1 MASTETTSRSLFR
14 RFFEWALH
22 GTYRHFFCWVP
33 PKLGF
38 LTSWWMRLF
47 FRGIQVSNTQT
58 RRLKALQDQGTI
70 IYTTKYKSRFDF
82 FFYHSRYQQLGLP
95 FPEIGLDYRIV
106 LMQPFRR
113 LLQVTLANVIYF
125 FKHFSLPDPYESGYI
140 RDQLLAG
147 KSGFVSLIEKRGFDR
162 RFLKAKTDP
171 LQYLIQLQKEQN
183 RPIFIVPQKIF
194 FSRKPNR
201 TIPSMVDML
210 FGSEERPG
218 RLRRVVTL
226 FRNPGKVFSE
236 LAEPLSLQNVL
247 ASPDC
252 RDLDTQTQAQHLR
265 RQLVQRSNRLRQSTL
280 GPVIKTQE
288 ELKQNIL
295 TSPRLEKFMQHHA
308 KSRNVSLYSIHRK
321 ASKALD
327 EIMAKYN
334 MVVIRAADF
343 CIHWII
349 KHMFDGVSYQPEEIE
364 ELKSKAQKAPLV
376 LIPCHKSHIDYLI
389 ISYVLFHNHVAVP
402 FVAAGANLS
411 FFPMGPIFRGGGAFF
426 IRRTFRGAVLYAK
439 VFSEYIYWLLN
450 EGYNIEFF
458 IEGGRSRT
466 GKLIL
471 PKLGLLSILLNAY
484 KEGASEDL
492 FFVPIFIGYDR
503 VLEESAY
510 LHELEGGK
518 KEPES
523 FRQMLKIPRLTKK
536 RHGRIYLNVDSP
548 ISLNELLSKWGGA
561 IEDMPSKEL
570 NAFCRNL
577 GHRVIHAINAVS
589 VVTPFALVASAI
601 LNRPK
606 DRFSETSLRHHIDTY
621 MAYLF
626 SQQARLSDTLLMDH
640 HRTVEQVLEAYV
652 QRKFIE
658 HGTAEKKKKKKK
670 GLRHGWYAINESKR
684 PHLEYYKN
692 NSISFFVPAAYT
704 AMTILEIDAFQ
715 FGASDIYDGYRN
727 LQDLFKNEFAYD
739 VDKTAEQYVRKTIKS
754 FIDDAILI
762 PHPTL
767 PDRYNITSSGYRKLK
782 FFAFFLK
789 PYLESYWAALYA
801 FSRYP
806 QKKFSGKDRLKK
818 IQSIGTRMYKRRE
831 IELKES
837 NSKINYA
844 NAVDFFVS
852 RGIRGSESREKITPY
867 SEAIQRYLTL
877 L

>member
-1 MASTETTSRSLFR
+1 MASTETKSRSPVH
-14 RFFEWALH
+14 RFFDWALH
-22 GTYRHFFCWVP
+22 GTFLHFFCWLP
-33 PKLGF
+33 PKLGY
-38 LTSWWMRLF
+38 LTAGWLRLF
-47 FRGIQVSNTQT
+47 FRGIQVSDTQT
-58 RRLKALQDQGTI
+58 GRLKSLQDQGVI
-70 IYTTKYKSRFDF
+70 IYATKYKSRFDF
-82 FFYHSRYQQLGLP
+82 FFYHTRYQQLGLP
-95 FPEIGLDYRIV
+95 FPEIGLDYRVV

-113 LLQVTLANVIYF
+113 LFQIFMANLFYF
-125 FKHFSLPDPYESGYI
+125 LNNFSLPDPYESGYI
-140 RDQLLAG
+140 RDQLLGG
-147 KSGFVSLIEKRGFDR
+147 KSGFVSLIEKRGFYG

-171 LQYLIQLQKEQN
+171 LEYLIELQKQET
-183 RPIFIVPQKIF
+183 RPVFIIPQKIF
-194 FSRKPNR
+194 FSRKPDR

-218 RLRRVVTL
+218 RLRRLVTL

-236 LAEPLSLQNVL
+236 LAEPVNLKEFLKNPETVG
-247 ASPDC
+247 A
-252 RDLDTQTQAQHLR
+252 DTQTQARLLR
-265 RQLVQRSNRLRQSTL
+265 RQLVQRTNRLRQSIL

-295 TSPRLEKFMQHHA
+295 TSPRLERFMRQHA
-308 KSRNVSLYSIHRK
+308 KSREVSLYSVHRK
-321 ASKALD
+321 ANKALD

-334 MVVIRAADF
+334 MFVIRVADYS
-343 CIHWII
+343 IQWII
-349 KHMFDGVSYQPEEIE
+349 KHMFDGVTYQPEEIE
-364 ELKSKAQKAPLV
+364 VLKEKAQRAPLV
-376 LIPCHKSHIDYLI
+376 LIPCHKSHIDYLV

-402 FVAAGANLS
+402 YVAAGANLS
-411 FFPMGPIFRGGGAFF
+411 FFPLGPIFRGGGAFF
-426 IRRTFRGAVLYAK
+426 IRRTFRGAVLYVK

-450 EGYNIEFF
+450 EGYNVEFF

-471 PKLGLLSILLNAY
+471 PKLGLLSILLNAF
-484 KEGASEDL
+484 KAGASEDL

-510 LHELEGGK
+510 LHEVGGGK

-523 FRQMLKIPRLTKK
+523 FLQMLKIPELTKK
-536 RHGRIYLNVDSP
+536 RYGRIYLNIDEP
-548 ISLNELLSKWGGA
+548 MSLNDLLSKWGSD
-561 IEDMPSKEL
+561 IQKMPSKEL

-577 GHRVIHAINAVS
+577 GHRVIHSINSVS

-606 DRFSETSLRHHIDTY
+606 DRFSGKSLRNHIDTY
-621 MAYLF
+621 MNYL
-626 SQQARLSDTLLMDH
+626 STQGARLSDTLLMDH
-640 HRTVEQVLEAYV
+640 HRAVDQALKAYV

-658 HGTAEKKKKKKK
+658 AGTTNKKKKS
-670 GLRHGWYAINESKR
+670 LQSGWYAVNESKR

-715 FGASDIYDGYRN
+715 FGASDIYEGYRY
-727 LQDLFKNEFAYD
+727 LQDLFKHEFAYD
-739 VDKTAEQYVRKTIKS
+739 VDKTPEQYVRKNIKS
-754 FIDDAILI
+754 FIDEAILM

-782 FFAFFLK
+782 FFALFLK
-789 PYLESYWAALYA
+789 PYLESYWSALYA

-806 QKKFSGKDRLKK
+806 QAKFGGKDRLKK

-837 NSKINYA
+837 ISKINYT
-844 NAVDFFVS
+844 NAIDFFVS
-852 RGIRGSESREKITPY
+852 RGIRGSESQEKITPY
-867 SEAIQRYLTL
+867 SEAIQRYLSL

>member
-1 MASTETTSRSLFR
+1 MASTETTSRSPFR
-14 RFFEWALH
+14 RFLDWALQ
-22 GTYRHFFCWVP
+22 GTYQHFFCWVP
-33 PKLGF
+33 PNLGF
-38 LTSWWMRLF
+38 LTTRWMRLF
-47 FRGIQVSNTQT
+47 FRGIKVSEPQT
-58 RRLKALQDQGTI
+58 RQLKALQDRGI
-70 IYTTKYKSRFDF
+70 IVYTTKYKSRFDF
-82 FFYHSRYQQLGLP
+82 LFYHTRYQQLGLP
-95 FPEIGLDYRIV
+95 FPEIGLDYRMV

-113 LLQVTLANVIYF
+113 LFQILLANLIYF

-140 RDQLLAG
+140 QDQLLGG
-147 KSGFVSLIEKRGFDR
+147 KSAFVSLIEKRGFYR
-162 RFLKAKTDP
+162 RFVKAKTDP
-171 LQYLIQLQKEQN
+171 LEYLIQMQKEETK
-183 RPIFIVPQKIF
+183 PLFIVPQKIF

-201 TIPSMVDML
+201 TIPTLVDML

-218 RLRRVVTL
+218 RLRRLITL

-236 LAEPLSLQNVL
+236 LADPLNLKELL
-247 ASPDC
+247 ASPEY
-252 RDLDTQTQAQHLR
+252 RELDTQTQAQNLR
-265 RQLVQRSNRLRQSTL
+265 RQLVQRSNRLRQSIL

-295 TSPRLEKFMQHHA
+295 ISPRLQKFMQQHA
-308 KSRNVSLYSIHRK
+308 KNRNVSLYSIHRK
-321 ASKALD
+321 ANKALD

-334 MVVIRAADF
+334 MVVIRVSDI
-343 CIHWII
+343 CITWII
-349 KHMFDGVSYQPEEIE
+349 KHMFDGVTYQPEEIE
-364 ELKSKAQKAPLV
+364 ELKRKAQKAPLV

-402 FVAAGANLS
+402 YVAAGANLS
-411 FFPMGPIFRGGGAFF
+411 FFPLGPIFRGGGAFF

-450 EGYNIEFF
+450 EGYNIKFF

-484 KEGASEDL
+484 KAGASDDL

-510 LHELEGGK
+510 LHELGGGK

-523 FRQMLKIPRLTKK
+523 FRQMLKIPKLVKK
-536 RHGRIYLNVDSP
+536 RYGRIYLNIDSP
-548 ISLNELLSKWGGA
+548 MSLNELLAKWGGA
-561 IEDMPSKEL
+561 IQDMPSKEL

-577 GHRVIHAINAVS
+577 GHRVINSINEVT
-589 VVTPFALVASAI
+589 VVTPYALVASAI

-606 DRFSETSLRHHIDTY
+606 DRFSYTSLKSHIDTY
-621 MAYLF
+621 LTYLS
-626 SQQARLSDTLLMDH
+626 SQKARLSDTLLMDH
-640 HRTVEQVLEAYV
+640 NRAVDQVLEAYV

-658 HGTAEKKKKKKK
+658 RGSKENKKNNN
-670 GLRHGWYAINESKR
+670 GLQKGWYAVNESRR

-692 NSISFFVPAAYT
+692 NCISFFIPAAYT
-704 AMTILEIDAFQ
+704 AATILERDAFQ
-715 FGASDIYDGYRN
+715 FGASDIYDGYRY

-739 VDKTAEQYVRKTIKS
+739 VDKTPEQYVRKSIKA
-754 FIDDAILI
+754 FIDDAILM

-767 PDRYNITSSGYRKLK
+767 PDRYNITSSGFRKLK
-782 FFAFFLK
+782 FFARFLK
-789 PYLESYWAALYA
+789 PYMESYWAALYA

-806 QKKFSGKDRLKK
+806 QEKFSGKDRLKK
-818 IQSIGTRMYKRRE
+818 IQAMGTRMYKRHE

-837 NSKINYA
+837 LSKINYT

-852 RGIRGSESREKITPY
+852 RGIRGSESQEKITPY
-867 SEAIQRYLTL
+867 SDAIQRYLIL